1 MQINNFILHLILF
14 FALRPR
20 ATCQSEGKKIFMPTK
35 GVKWT

>member
-14 FALRPR
+14 FALRPC
-20 ATCQSEGKKIFMPTK
+20 ATCQTEVKKIFTPTK